1 MFIATFLTLILIPV
15 IFYYFV
21 KIFLVFVKKEVN
33 TEGCDKVCDILIKI
47 AKAILKFYYLFLL
60 FMFLVATCTG
70 FISATI
76 S

>member
-1 MFIATFLTLILIPV
+1 MFIETILILLVPLIL
-15 IFYYFV
+15 YYFV
-21 KIFLVFVKKEVN
+21 KIFLVFIKKEVS
-33 TEGCDKVCDILIKI
+33 TEGCNKVCDTLIKV

>member
-1 MFIATFLTLILIPV
+1 MLFATAFTFILIPL

-21 KIFLVFVKKEVN
+21 KIFLVFIKKEVS
-33 TEGCDKVCDILIKI
+33 TEGCNKVCDTLIKV